1 MKNKFNLNLPK
12 TKFPMKANLSINELI
27 ILEKWKKDNLY
38 QRILNSK
45 KENKIFILHDGPP
58 YANGDIHIG
67 HAFNKILKDII
78 IKSKNMDGYNSPFIP
93 GWDCHGL
100 PIEQKVEQKLKIL
113 NKNFSK
119 SQLRLECRKY
129 ALKQIK
135 KQKKDFIRLGI
146 LADWK
151 NPYLTMDFKTEANI
165 IRTFSKI
172 LQNNHIYKGEKPVHW
187 CISCCS
193 SLAEAEV
200 DYINKK
206 SLSLYIKFK
215 IIDTNFIKNY
225 CNIKNNLNISLLI
238 WTTTPWTI
246 PANKAIAIH
255 PNIIYQL
262 VKINNEII
270 IIAKNLVKNIM
281 QKAKIIF
288 WNILGEIKGSSFKKI
303 FLYNPINNNVSSLII
318 TNYISEYSGTG
329 IVHIAPNHGLDDYN
343 ICNKNN
349 IKGVNIINKKGFY
362 IKGIHPNLDN
372 VNIFNSE
379 KIIQLILFKNNSLFL
394 SENYLHS
401 YPYCWRHKIP
411 VIFKATPQWF
421 ISMDKNNLRNLA
433 LNAIKKVSWIP
444 NWGFNRMHTM
454 LINRPDWCISRQRFW
469 GIPIPLFINKK
480 TQKIHDNSIN
490 FIESIAKIIEK
501 KGIQSWWD
509 LDKKDFLG
517 IDANNYEKVLDVL
530 DVWFDSGSTYN
541 SVIENIKYLNK
552 KKIDMYLEG
561 SDQYRGWFIASLII
575 STSINNQSPYKT
587 VISHGFTVDS
597 QGKKMSKSLGNIIH
611 PQKIVNSLGSDILRL
626 WVASTDYSN
635 EICISENILN
645 KTTEIYRRIR
655 NTARFLLANLDGFI
669 PEKDILKAEN
679 MLILD
684 KWAVNKAKLIQN
696 NIVSNY
702 NKYNIK
708 NVIKEIVQFCS
719 IDMGSFYLEII
730 KDRQYTF
737 KKDSIARL
745 SCQTALYLIIE
756 ALVRWIAPILSFT
769 ADEIWNYIPGTKSKY
784 VFTEEWYSGLFE
796 LSSYEIMNNN
806 YWNDLFKFKIEVN
819 KIIEQ
824 AREKNIIGS
833 SLEANIILYLNKNIY
848 TKLLLLSNE
857 LRFFLLVS
865 SITIIQSTKNYNN
878 TLISK
883 FKITKAIGKKC
894 SRCWYYYIELT
905 NNICYRCIKNIKG
918 NGETRLFI

>member
-1 MKNKFNLNLPK
+1 MKNKFKLNLPK

-27 ILEKWKKDNLY
+27 ILKKWKNDNLY

-45 KENKIFILHDGPP
+45 KEKKIFILHDGPP

-78 IKSKNMDGYNSPFIP
+78 IKSKNMNGYNSLFIP

-113 NKNFSK
+113 NKKFST

-135 KQKKDFIRLGI
+135 KQKKDFIRLGVI
-146 LADWK
+146 ADWD

-165 IRTFSKI
+165 IRTFSKV

-200 DYINKK
+200 DYLNKK

-215 IIDTNFIKNY
+215 IINTNFIKEY
-225 CNIKNNLNISLLI
+225 CNIKNNFDISLLI

-255 PNIIYQL
+255 PNINYQL
-262 VKINNEII
+262 IKINNEII

-281 QKAKIIF
+281 QKAKIMV
-288 WNILGEIKGSSFKKI
+288 WNILGEIKGSSFTNI
-303 FLYNPINNNVSSLII
+303 FSYNPINNNISLLII
-318 TNYISEYSGTG
+318 TNYISENSGTG

-349 IKGVNIINKKGFY
+349 IKGVNIINEKGFY

-372 VNIFNSE
+372 INIFNSD
-379 KIIQLILFKNNSLFL
+379 KIIQSILIKNNSLFL
-394 SENYLHS
+394 SEDYLHS

-433 LNAIKKVSWIP
+433 LNTIKKVAWIP
-444 NWGFNRMHTM
+444 NWGFNRMHAM

-480 TQKIHDNSIN
+480 TQKMHCNSIY
-490 FIESIAKIIEK
+490 FIELIAKIIEK

-509 LDKKDFLG
+509 LDIKEFLG
-517 IDANNYEKVLDVL
+517 IDSINYEKVLDVL
-530 DVWFDSGSTYN
+530 DVWFDSGSTYD
-541 SVIENIKYLNK
+541 SVISNIKYLDK
-552 KKIDMYLEG
+552 KKIDLYLEG
-561 SDQYRGWFIASLII
+561 SDQYRGWFISSLII
-575 STSINNQSPYKT
+575 STSINNQAPYKT
-587 VISHGFTVDS
+587 VISHGFTVDN

-635 EICISENILN
+635 EICISKNILN

-655 NTARFLLANLDGFI
+655 NTARFLLANLDEFI
-669 PEKDILKAEN
+669 PEKNILKAEN
-679 MLILD
+679 MLVLD
-684 KWAVNKAKLIQN
+684 RWAVNKAKLIQN
-696 NIVSNY
+696 NIINNY

-708 NVIKEIVQFCS
+708 NVIKEIIQFCS

-769 ADEIWNYIPGTKSKY
+769 ADEIWNYIPGKKSKY
-784 VFTEEWYSGLFE
+784 VFTEEWYSGLFQ
-796 LSSYEIMNNN
+796 LSSDEIMNNN
-806 YWNDLFKFKIEVN
+806 YWNDLFKLKIEVN
-819 KIIEQ
+819 KIIEY

-848 TKLLLLSNE
+848 NKLLLLGNE

-865 SITIIQSTKNYNN
+865 FITIIQSTKDSNN
-878 TLISK
+878 ILINK

-894 SRCWYYYIELT
+894 LRCWYYYIKL
-905 NNICYRCIKNIKG
+905 NDDICYRCIKNIKG
-918 NGETRLFI
+918 NGEIRLFI

>member
-12 TKFPMKANLSINELI
+12 TKFPMKANLSKNELN
-27 ILEKWKKDNLY
+27 ILKKWNDDNLY
-38 QRILNSK
+38 QIILNSK
-45 KENKIFILHDGPP
+45 KEKEIFFLHDGPP
-58 YANGDIHIG
+58 YANGNIHIG

-100 PIEQKVEQKLKIL
+100 PIEQKVEQNLNNL
-113 NKNFSK
+113 NKK
-119 SQLRLECRKY
+119 VSQSQFRLECRKY

-146 LADWK
+146 FADWN
-151 NPYLTMDFKTEANI
+151 NPYLTMSFKTEANI

-187 CISCCS
+187 CITCCS

-215 IIDTNFIKNY
+215 IVNIDFFKKFYNLKNNFI
-225 CNIKNNLNISLLI
+225 ISLLI

-246 PANKAIAIH
+246 PANKALAIH
-255 PNIIYQL
+255 PDINYQL

-270 IIAKNLVKNIM
+270 IIAKNLVDKIM
-281 QKAKIIF
+281 KKSKILD
-288 WNILGEIKGSSFKKI
+288 WNILCEIKGNLFKNI
-303 FLYNPINNNVSSLII
+303 FLYNPINNNISPLII
-318 TNYISEYSGTG
+318 TNYISEKSGTG

-349 IKGVNIINKKGFY
+349 IKGINIINKKGFF
-362 IKGIHPNLDN
+362 IEGIHPNLDGI
-372 VNIFNSE
+372 NIFNSD
-379 KIIQLILFKNNSLFL
+379 KIIQLILTKNNSLFL

-421 ISMDKNNLRNLA
+421 ISMDQNNLRNLT
-433 LNAIKKVSWIP
+433 LKTMKKVVWIP
-444 NWGFNRMHTM
+444 NWGFNRMYNM

-469 GIPIPLFINKK
+469 GIPIPLFIHKK
-480 TQKIHDNSIN
+480 TQKIHNNSIK
-490 FIESIAKIIEK
+490 FIELIAKIIEK
-501 KGIQSWWD
+501 KGIQAWWD
-509 LDKKDFLG
+509 LDIKHFLG
-517 IDANNYEKVLDVL
+517 IDAINYKKVLDVL
-530 DVWFDSGSTYN
+530 DVWFDSGSTYY
-541 SVIENIKYLNK
+541 SVISHIKYLK
-552 KKIDMYLEG
+552 EKKIDMYLEG
-561 SDQYRGWFIASLII
+561 SDQYRGWFISSLII
-575 STSINNQSPYKT
+575 STSIKNEAPYKT

-611 PQKIVNSLGSDILRL
+611 PQKIINSLGSDILRL

-645 KTTEIYRRIR
+645 KITEIYRRIR
-655 NTARFLLANLDGFI
+655 NTARFLLSNLNGFI
-669 PEKDILKAEN
+669 PEEN
-679 MLILD
+679 MLKKKYMLVLD
-684 KWAVNKAKLIQN
+684 KWIISKTKLTQN
-696 NIVSNY
+696 DIINDY
-702 NKYNIK
+702 NNYNIK
-708 NVIKEIVQFCS
+708 NVVKKIMKFCS
-719 IDMGSFYLEII
+719 IDMSSFYLEII

-737 KKDSIARL
+737 KKNSIARL
-745 SCQTALYLIIE
+745 SSQTTLYLIIE

-769 ADEIWNYIPGTKSKY
+769 ADEIWNYIPGKRSKY
-784 VFTEEWYSGLFE
+784 VFTEEWYSKLFE

-806 YWNDLFKFKIEVN
+806 YWDDLFKLKIEVN
-819 KIIEQ
+819 KIIEY

-848 TKLLLLSNE
+848 NKLLLLGNE
-857 LRFFLLVS
+857 LKFFLLVS
-865 SITIIQSTKNYNN
+865 SVTVIKSKKDCNN
-878 TLISK
+878 ILINK
-883 FKITKAIGKKC
+883 FKITKFIGKKC
-894 SRCWYYYIELT
+894 LRCWYYYIELT
-905 NNICYRCIKNIKG
+905 NNICNRCINNIKG
-918 NGETRLFI
+918 TGESRLFV